1 MLHQGKIPA
10 ACFRA
15 ISQKDRCNFTNDFSN
30 RFSVGKN
37 IEIPTSSVL
46 TCIRDRARSVRIV
59 GQHGTT
65 LFIIAPI
72 FHFFHFTLHFFPFDI
87 LFIASG
93 GLLNMM
99 NNNLFLCFTKT
110 QVERTPSLFLTKHTH
125 DGLVTMAFIQNCFN
139 SGMLLAKH

>member
-46 TCIRDRARSVRIV
+46 TCIRDRARSVRTTRHYIV
-59 GQHGTT
+59 HYCTDIS
-65 LFIIAPI
+65 L
-72 FHFFHFTLHFFPFDI
+72 FPFH
-87 LFIASG
+87 AA
-93 GLLNMM
+93 
-99 NNNLFLCFTKT
+99 FLSF
-110 QVERTPSLFLTKHTH
+110 
-125 DGLVTMAFIQNCFN
+125 
-139 SGMLLAKH
+139 